1 MDLELS
7 AKQVIVAGAS
17 GGIDVTI
24 AESFLIAEDGRLN
37 RWETK

>member
-1 MDLELS
+1 MGLELS

-24 AESFLIAEDGRLN
+24 AESFLIARTAG
-37 RWETK
+37 